1 MEAQKILTRENK
13 LTVELKETVEKEFKG
28 LKLSFE
34 EVFYLDYKV
43 NEDTGIVDK
52 TKKVKHYTKD
62 QMNRNLKAL
71 KSAYMI
77 AKGAVSPSEIV
88 SFRTKYHIAASTL
101 SLILGFSKNTI
112 SNIENEGV
120 TSLPSGRLIKM
131 CLNNK
136 DLMTQ
141 YIRVCDS
148 IDNQKKQEL
157 SNRLLE

>member
-62 QMNRNLKAL
+62 QMNRNLN
-71 KSAYMI
+71 S
-77 AKGAVSPSEIV
+77 
-88 SFRTKYHIAASTL
+88 
-101 SLILGFSKNTI
+101 
-112 SNIENEGV
+112 
-120 TSLPSGRLIKM
+120 
-131 CLNNK
+131 
-136 DLMTQ
+136 
-141 YIRVCDS
+141 
-148 IDNQKKQEL
+148 
-157 SNRLLE
+157 